1 MPEPRGRMFE
11 DFSRFVS
18 DAADMAHGVRREAE
32 LLMKAQ
38 VERLLASMDIV
49 SREEFEA
56 VKAMAIKARD
66 ENERLEKRILALEAH
81 LGVTPPAAP
90 RGEGRAEGG
99 SDPSI

>member
-1 MPEPRGRMFE
+1 MPETRGRMF
-11 DFSRFVS
+11 DDISRLMS
-18 DAADMAHGVRREAE
+18 DAADMAQGVRREAE
-32 LLMKAQ
+32 SLAKAQ

-66 ENERLEKRILALEAH
+66 ENERLEKRILALEAP

-90 RGEGRAEGG
+90 SEDTGK
-99 SDPSI
+99 DPSI

>member
-1 MPEPRGRMFE
+1 MPETRGGMFE
-11 DFSRFVS
+11 DLSRLMS

-32 LLMKAQ
+32 SLMKAQ

-49 SREEFEA
+49 SREDFEA

-90 RGEGRAEGG
+90 SEDTGR
-99 SDPSI
+99 DPSI